1 MSSMYTERNTN
12 YHGGRS
18 GPSRRTPSPYER
30 SMSRSSGYS
39 YRSHSPGFHS
49 SESPHSRSI
58 SRSPDRDQTTVF
70 VENLTRNVTRE
81 HIAEIFG
88 VYGRI
93 NSIHMPLYRKSKTNM
108 GFCYVTYSYPDQAA
122 NAVDKM
128 NNGEL
133 DGEELFLSL
142 KRPET
147 KSYRKRGY
155 SKVSDNFYRPNRFD
169 NDSRYRRGR
178 SPSLHSPR
186 SMSRSPTRSLSR
198 ESMDFSYSRNR

>member
-1 MSSMYTERNTN
+1 MSSMYTERYTD
-12 YHGGRS
+12 YDRGRS
-18 GPSRRTPSPYER
+18 GHSHRGPSPYER

-39 YRSHSPGFHS
+39 YRSHSRGSYS
-49 SESPHSRSI
+49 SASPSSRSI
-58 SRSPDRDQTTVF
+58 SRSPERAQTTVF

-88 VYGRI
+88 IYGRV

-108 GFCYVTYSYPDQAA
+108 GFCYIDYSYPNQAA

-142 KRPET
+142 KRPERRND
-147 KSYRKRGY
+147 RKRF
-155 SKVSDNFYRPNRFD
+155 SKVSDNSYRPNRFD
-169 NDSRYRRGR
+169 NDLRYRRGR
-178 SPSLHSPR
+178 SPS
-186 SMSRSPTRSLSR
+186 SRSPRSLSR
-198 ESMDFSYSRNR
+198 NHSRDSMDFSYSGNRR